1 MISWNSGE
9 SNLNEDIVF
18 VYNFKRQIKV
28 NIDACGNPCLTGCD
42 ATGMQ
47 WTHTGYWFP
56 TETG

>member
-42 ATGMQ
+42 TIG
-47 WTHTGYWFP
+47 WFAVRIV
-56 TETG
+56 